1 MGAWIPAFPGTIW
14 VTGLRS
20 ETVLAN
26 FVLRFAERVD
36 SCLHD
41 LSIDCRRRA
50 AAADAADALPFDCK
64 RQAAFDTDEP
74 TGTDSESLREHLVI
88 RNFGSIAPLLSG
100 RCGGKRRTARLG
112 LRDERIVRPAIGH
125 ALECHQMS
133 AGIDHA
139 DADDLFQLLGFV
151 DGGLD
156 DNIAALLAEF

>member
-50 AAADAADALPFDCK
+50 AAADATDALPFDCK

-88 RNFGSIAPLLSG
+88 RNFGSIATLLS
-100 RCGGKRRTARLG
+100 RRRGGKRRTARLG
-112 LRDERIVRPAIGH
+112 LGDERIVRPAIGH
-125 ALECHQMS
+125 ALERHQMS
-133 AGIDHA
+133 AGINHT

-151 DGGLD
+151 DGRLD
-156 DNIAALLAEF
+156 DNIAALLAQS